1 MSIDWGYIL
10 SLVVLGGLADSLDPC
25 IFALYTSILLTA
37 SVAGLRRVSSVATS
51 FICGVYVGY
60 LIFGSILRFMLRSFN
75 PPSYALSALLIAFS
89 LAMLIYT
96 LFFEDGG
103 AELGVCRE
111 DRVVCRIANALR
123 LSRIDVGR
131 YGALGAGA
139 IGFVASLTLL
149 PCSAGLYIA
158 FNIVTLYMG
167 FWSWLPLACLY
178 TLFFIIPYVLIAI
191 AFIGIT
197 RVPKLYSLLLERQKL
212 IKVGACIA
220 MIGVAIY
227 LLLLR

>member
-1 MSIDWGYIL
+1 MNIDWGYIL
-10 SLVVLGGLADSLDPC
+10 SLIVLGGLADSLDPC

-37 SVAGLRRVSSVATS
+37 SAAGLRRISSVATS
-51 FICGVYVGY
+51 FICGVYIGY
-60 LIFGSILRFMLRSFN
+60 LIFGAVLRFVLGSFN
-75 PPSYALSALLIAFS
+75 PSSYVLSALLIAFS

-96 LFFEDGG
+96 LFFEEESV
-103 AELGVCRE
+103 ELGVCRE
-111 DRVVCRIANALR
+111 DRVACRIANTLR
-123 LSRIDVGR
+123 LSKVDVGR

-158 FNIVTLYMG
+158 FNIVTLHMG
-167 FWSWLPLACLY
+167 FWAWLPLACLY
-178 TLFFIIPYVLIAI
+178 TLFFIIPYALIAI

-197 RVPKLYSLLLERQKL
+197 RVPKLYSFLLERQKP

-220 MIGVAIY
+220 MIGVALY